1 MTEQQQP
8 QEEQQPN
15 QQPQHHEET
24 AEEFV
29 RTPTSDATDPRA
41 AGQKAKVTHETKDK
55 RGGNHNPTGANQY
68 TTGRNDDRG
77 RKE

>member
-1 MTEQQQP
+1 MTENKKP
-8 QEEQQPN
+8 QDEQEIELEV
-15 QQPQHHEET
+15 PQGAEVEIET
-24 AEEFV
+24 PKPME
-29 RTPTSDATDPRA
+29 
-41 AGQKAKVTHETKDK
+41 QKAKVQHETKDK

>member
-1 MTEQQQP
+1 MDLRPENDQQP
-8 QEEQQPN
+8 INPN
-15 QQPQHHEET
+15 QEPQREEN
-24 AEEFV
+24 EEFV
-29 RTPTSDATDPRA
+29 RTPTSDATDPRP

-55 RGGNHNPTGANQY
+55 RGGNHNPNGANQY